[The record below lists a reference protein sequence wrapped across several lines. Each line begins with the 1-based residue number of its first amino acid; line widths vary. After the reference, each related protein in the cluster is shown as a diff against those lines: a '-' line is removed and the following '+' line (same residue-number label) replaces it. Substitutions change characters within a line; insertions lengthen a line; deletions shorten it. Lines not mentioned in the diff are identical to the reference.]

1 MDVPLINNWFYEHCP
16 PNNPVKVR
24 VSYQKLLKMYVL
36 NRLHHR
42 HPKNLKKKSLFK
54 ALKATK
60 FFQSTELDW
69 VEVGLQVC
77 QTRQTSVSQAHGWLA
92 VVLSP
97 RPLWIE
103 TRELPPQHLC
113 EFLQSDVPADLMWC
127 LQQESQSLCRM
138 EVHTECHVPK
148 KSSKAN
154 AHVSLPADDVVVLIS
169 SQ

>member
-69 VEVGLQVC
+69 VEVGLQVKAVAAP
-77 QTRQTSVSQAHGWLA
+77 SSSAPDKQASFCL
-92 VVLSP
+92 L
-97 RPLWIE
+97 LI
-103 TRELPPQHLC
+103 LQHLLNITLARNTGASNTLLSIPLALVEC
-113 EFLQSDVPADLMWC
+113 S
-127 LQQESQSLCRM
+127 SLLL
-138 EVHTECHVPK
+138 
-148 KSSKAN
+148 SIA
-154 AHVSLPADDVVVLIS
+154 
-169 SQ
+169 

>member
-1 MDVPLINNWFYEHCP
+1 MPLINNWFYEHCP

-69 VEVGLQVC
+69 VEVGLQVIYIALFLPIH
-77 QTRQTSVSQAHGWLA
+77 TKHVAHA
-92 VVLSP
+92 FLST
-97 RPLWIE
+97 L
-103 TRELPPQHLC
+103 
-113 EFLQSDVPADLMWC
+113 
-127 LQQESQSLCRM
+127 
-138 EVHTECHVPK
+138 
-148 KSSKAN
+148 SSF
-154 AHVSLPADDVVVLIS
+154 VICSYCC
-169 SQ
+169 

>member
-1 MDVPLINNWFYEHCP
+1 MRSVMSACLEVHIVVLQSCDKRLVVARLTKTCNTNVSDGGRSGRTRRSVDVPLINNWFYEHCP

-69 VEVGLQVC
+69 VEVGLQV
-77 QTRQTSVSQAHGWLA
+77 SLINLLYHELEAANLMHG
-92 VVLSP
+92 S
-97 RPLWIE
+97 
-103 TRELPPQHLC
+103 C
-113 EFLQSDVPADLMWC
+113 
-127 LQQESQSLCRM
+127 
-138 EVHTECHVPK
+138 
-148 KSSKAN
+148 
-154 AHVSLPADDVVVLIS
+154 
-169 SQ
+169 

>member
-69 VEVGLQVC
+69 VEVGLQVR
-77 QTRQTSVSQAHGWLA
+77 QTRHVFLHGW
-92 VVLSP
+92 
-97 RPLWIE
+97 
-103 TRELPPQHLC
+103 
-113 EFLQSDVPADLMWC
+113 
-127 LQQESQSLCRM
+127 
-138 EVHTECHVPK
+138 
-148 KSSKAN
+148 SSVTA
-154 AHVSLPADDVVVLIS
+154 
-169 SQ
+169 

>member
-1 MDVPLINNWFYEHCP
+1 MLTSMLGSICISLFDSRLLCYRGIGNFIILKHPLGFYRSGRTRRSVDVPLINNWFYEHCP

-77 QTRQTSVSQAHGWLA
+77 
-92 VVLSP
+92 
-97 RPLWIE
+97 
-103 TRELPPQHLC
+103 
-113 EFLQSDVPADLMWC
+113 
-127 LQQESQSLCRM
+127 
-138 EVHTECHVPK
+138 
-148 KSSKAN
+148 
-154 AHVSLPADDVVVLIS
+154 
-169 SQ
+169 